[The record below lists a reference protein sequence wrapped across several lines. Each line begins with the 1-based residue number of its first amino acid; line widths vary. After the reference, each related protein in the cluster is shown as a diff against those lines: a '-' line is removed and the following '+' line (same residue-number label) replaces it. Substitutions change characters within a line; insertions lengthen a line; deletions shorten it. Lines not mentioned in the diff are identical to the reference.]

1 MMLLEFTLRNYGP
14 FRDEAVL
21 SMEKDA
27 GDEHPDNTV
36 ICPETGRQV
45 LTSAAVFGLNSS
57 GKSRVFMAMGDL
69 IRLIGSVPAPNSPI
83 PFYNPFRLSR
93 DSLREPTGMSIKFT
107 AYGVRYEYGI
117 AFDSERI
124 ASEYLHSYPHGRITK
139 VFIRDGQGF
148 TFRRSDE
155 SSMRLISEMTPQ
167 NTPFLTM
174 AAQLN
179 NPVCQSVHRYLTRNI
194 VVIGDA
200 PMNLLWD
207 VLSRISDDDR
217 MKDRMVCAMGIAD
230 FGISDFIGETH
241 SADVDDTP
249 GLPIQLKQL
258 LESVPDSRIVSNRLE
273 MRHDFPN
280 ADVDESLHYF
290 PYSIESRGTLQM
302 FSMMGPVIEALRS
315 GGVVLFDE
323 FGSSLHTNISRWIVG
338 QFSAS
343 SNPRGAQLLVNT
355 HDLML
360 MDTEMLFRRDQIYFT
375 NKDRG
380 TGAAELYSLSDFK
393 GVRKDLDV
401 LKSYL
406 SGRFDALPDI
416 DRGDI
421 L

>member
-1 MMLLEFTLRNYGP
+1 MLLEFALNNYGP

-21 SMEKDA
+21 SLEKGA
-27 GDEHPDNTV
+27 GNEHPDNAV
-36 ICPETGRQV
+36 DCPETDQQV
-45 LTSAAVFGLNSS
+45 LTSVAVFGLNSS

-83 PFYNPFRLSR
+83 PFYNPFRLSK
-93 DSLREPTGMSIKFT
+93 DSLQSPTGMSVKFT
-107 AYGVRYEYGI
+107 TEGVRYEYGI
-117 AFDSERI
+117 SFDSERI
-124 ASEYLHSYPHGRITK
+124 VSEHLYSYPRGRITK
-139 VFIRDGQGF
+139 VFVRNGQGF
-148 TFRRSDE
+148 TFRRTDE
-155 SSMRLISEMTPQ
+155 SSMRRISDMTSQ

-179 NPVCQSVHRYLTRNI
+179 NPICQSVHRYLTRSI

-200 PMNLLWD
+200 PINLLWE
-207 VLSRISDDDR
+207 VLSRITDDHQ
-217 MKDRMVCAMGIAD
+217 MKDSMVKAMGIAD
-230 FGISDFIGETH
+230 FGISDVIGETRK
-241 SADVDDTP
+241 ADIEDIP
-249 GLPIQLKQL
+249 RLPPQLRQL
-258 LESVPDSRIVSNRLE
+258 IESVPDPKVVSNRLE
-273 MRHDFPN
+273 MRHDFPG
-280 ADVDESLHYF
+280 ADVDEALHYF

-323 FGSSLHTNISRWIVG
+323 FGSSLHTSISRWIIG

-343 SNPRGAQLLVNT
+343 SNIMGAQLIVNT

-375 NKDRG
+375 NKDRD

-393 GVRKDLDV
+393 GIRKDLDV

-406 SGRFDALPDI
+406 SGRFDAIPDI

-421 L
+421 F